1 VSGAPPQRAR
11 LVDPESDGDR
21 TTAALISSLATRLI
35 ILHYTSG
42 VSVVGSLLA
51 GLSLAGR
58 ETARTAEGARL
69 RRALLASPVTRNGD
83 ALWAALRIGD
93 MAAGLPA
100 TPVIEHV
107 RNDLALLLAPDLAEA
122 LGSIPI
128 PPPLRSRAA
137 DTPLGG
143 ANFVDCLLGLWAHSR
158 EITRSIE
165 ALGALAP
172 SAPSTTFEGAASI
185 DESGSP
191 LLR

>member
-1 VSGAPPQRAR
+1 VR
-11 LVDPESDGDR
+11 LVDPEGDSDR

-58 ETARTAEGARL
+58 EAARTAEGARL
-69 RRALLASPVTRNGD
+69 RAALAASPAARNGE
-83 ALWAALRIGD
+83 AIWAALRIGD

-107 RNDLALLLAPDLAEA
+107 RNDLALLLAPDLTETLGEIPVPPA
-122 LGSIPI
+122 LK
-128 PPPLRSRAA
+128 SR
-137 DTPLGG
+137 G
-143 ANFVDCLLGLWAHSR
+143 ANAPPGEANFLDCMLGLWAHAR
-158 EITRSIE
+158 EITRSVE
-165 ALGALAP
+165 ALASLAP
-172 SAPSTTFEGAASI
+172 PPPTFAGGTAGAEPT
-185 DESGSP
+185 DR